1 MGKRIFI
8 DDQEMTNKDDFD
20 QKVNTD
26 RNLYLLNETSPL
38 TESEIFN
45 TSDAQGR
52 LQVIHQ
58 RIQENG
64 SETLGGY
71 DNILLFGGDDAT
83 SIFDVNTFQNQLR
96 VSSGLSGG
104 KAAWSEFVAWK
115 SDLGTKTIIQDVDI
129 NTLTTEGNF
138 FVESNNLDHFPAGYQ
153 NQWYFLNVVN
163 PVGADRIKQTVTPD
177 DSYRLGWTMTRT
189 GTYNSD
195 THAIV
200 WTSWLISDFANG
212 KLLKI

>member
-115 SDLGTKTIIQDVDI
+115 SDVARLEQEIADLKKQIGGVTSHLYAYLRKALATS
-129 NTLTTEGNF
+129 TEF
-138 FVESNNLDHFPAGYQ
+138 MEVA
-153 NQWYFLNVVN
+153 
-163 PVGADRIKQTVTPD
+163 
-177 DSYRLGWTMTRT
+177 
-189 GTYNSD
+189 
-195 THAIV
+195 
-200 WTSWLISDFANG
+200 
-212 KLLKI
+212 